1 MSGSASGVK
10 VDNSV
15 IEKFHEFKIKKN
27 TGYLVLG
34 FSDDISKIVVLNE
47 GVNKVPQNASAA
59 KKNQKWAEMLDALP
73 ENDVR
78 YAVIDIFYDTN
89 EGSRTEIYF
98 IAWAP
103 DTATIK
109 RKMLC
114 ASSKDALKNALQ
126 GIRNHI
132 QATCK
137 ADLDLNAIISE
148 KIKSK

>member
-1 MSGSASGVK
+1 
-10 VDNSV
+10 
-15 IEKFHEFKIKKN
+15 
-27 TGYLVLG
+27 
-34 FSDDISKIVVLNE
+34 
-47 GVNKVPQNASAA
+47 
-59 KKNQKWAEMLDALP
+59 MLDALP

-89 EGSRTEIYF
+89 EGSRAEIFF

-103 DTATIK
+103 DTASIK

-137 ADLDLNAIISE
+137 ADLDLAAIISE
-148 KIKSK
+148 KTKSK

>member
-1 MSGSASGVK
+1 MSSGVK

-15 IEKFHEFKIKKN
+15 LEKFHEFKIKKN
-27 TGYLVLG
+27 IGYLVLG

-47 GVNKVPQNASAA
+47 GANKVSPNASVEE
-59 KKNQKWAEMLDALP
+59 KNQKWAEMLDTLP
-73 ENDVR
+73 DNDVR
-78 YAVIDIFYDTN
+78 YIVIDIFYGTN

-98 IAWAP
+98 ISWAP

-126 GIRNHI
+126 GIRNHV

-137 ADLDLNAIISE
+137 ADLDLEAIISE

>member
-1 MSGSASGVK
+1 MASGVK

-47 GVNKVPQNASAA
+47 GVNKVPQNAPATE
-59 KKNQKWAEMLDALP
+59 KNQKWAEMLDALP

-78 YAVIDIFYDTN
+78 YAVIDIFYETN
-89 EGSRTEIYF
+89 EGARSEIYF

-137 ADLDLNAIISE
+137 ADLDLAAIISE
-148 KIKSK
+148 KVKSK

>member
-59 KKNQKWAEMLDALP
+59 EKNQKWAE
-73 ENDVR
+73 
-78 YAVIDIFYDTN
+78 
-89 EGSRTEIYF
+89 
-98 IAWAP
+98 
-103 DTATIK
+103 
-109 RKMLC
+109 
-114 ASSKDALKNALQ
+114 NA
-126 GIRNHI
+126 
-132 QATCK
+132 
-137 ADLDLNAIISE
+137 
-148 KIKSK
+148 

>member
-27 TGYLVLG
+27 TGYLVFG
-34 FSDDISKIVVLNE
+34 FSDDISKIVVLKE
-47 GVNKVPQNASAA
+47 GANKVPQNAPPNE
-59 KKNQKWAEMLDALP
+59 KNKKWAEMLEELP

-78 YAVIDIFYDTN
+78 YAVIDIFYETS
-89 EGSRTEIYF
+89 EGLRAEIYF
-98 IAWAP
+98 ISWAP

-114 ASSKDALKNALQ
+114 AASKDALKNALQ
-126 GIRNHI
+126 GIRNHL

-137 ADLDLNAIISE
+137 SDLDLAAIISE
-148 KIKSK
+148 KTKSK

>member
-15 IEKFHEFKIKKN
+15 IEKFHEFKIKKQI
-27 TGYLVLG
+27 GYLVLG
-34 FSDDISKIVVLNE
+34 FSDDISKIVVLKE
-47 GVNKVPQNASAA
+47 GANTAPQNASPDD
-59 KKNQKWAEMLDALP
+59 KNKKWADMLEYLP

-78 YAVIDIFYDTN
+78 YAIIDMFYETK
-89 EGSRTEIYF
+89 EGLRTEIYF
-98 IAWAP
+98 ISWAP

-126 GIRNHI
+126 GIRNHL

-137 ADLDLNAIISE
+137 SDLDLAAIIND
-148 KIKSK
+148 KVKSK

>member
-10 VDNSV
+10 VDNLV

-34 FSDDISKIVVLNE
+34 FSDDISKIVVLAE
-47 GVNKVPQNASAA
+47 GVNKVPQNASAEE
-59 KKNQKWAEMLDALP
+59 KNQKWAEMLDALP

-89 EGSRTEIYF
+89 EGSRAEIYF

-148 KIKSK
+148 KLKSK

>member
-1 MSGSASGVK
+1 MASGVK

-15 IEKFHEFKIKKN
+15 IEKFHDFKIKRN

-34 FSDDISKIVVLNE
+34 FSDDKTKIVVLNE
-47 GVNKVPQNASAA
+47 GVNNVPQNAPTAE
-59 KKNQKWAEMLDALP
+59 KNQKWTEMLNALP
-73 ENDVR
+73 EDDVR

-89 EGSRTEIYF
+89 EGSRAEIYF

-103 DTATIK
+103 DSANIK

-126 GIRNHI
+126 GIRNNI

-137 ADLDLNAIISE
+137 ADLDLAAIISE
-148 KIKSK
+148 KRK

>member
-1 MSGSASGVK
+1 MASGVK

-34 FSDDISKIVVLNE
+34 FSDDKTKIVVLNE
-47 GVNKVPQNASAA
+47 GVNNVPQNAPTAEKN
-59 KKNQKWAEMLDALP
+59 KKWDEMLDALP
-73 ENDVR
+73 EDDVR

-89 EGSRTEIYF
+89 EGSRAEIFF

-103 DTATIK
+103 DSATIK

-114 ASSKDALKNALQ
+114 ASSKDALKNGLQ

-137 ADLDLNAIISE
+137 ADLDLAAIISE
-148 KIKSK
+148 KVKSK

>member
-1 MSGSASGVK
+1 LK
-10 VDNSV
+10 NFTNL
-15 IEKFHEFKIKKN
+15 KLKKN

-47 GVNKVPQNASAA
+47 GVNKVPQNAPAA
-59 KKNQKWAEMLDALP
+59 EKNQKWAEMLDALP

-89 EGSRTEIYF
+89 EGSRAEIYF

-103 DTATIK
+103 ETATIK

-137 ADLDLNAIISE
+137 ADLDLAAIISE
-148 KIKSK
+148 KTKSK

>member
-1 MSGSASGVK
+1 MKIILFDFVFFLKASGVK

-47 GVNKVPQNASAA
+47 GVNKVPQNAPAEEKS
-59 KKNQKWAEMLDALP
+59 KKKKILTFCYWNYLDQKWAEMLDALP

-89 EGSRTEIYF
+89 EGSRAEIYF
-98 IAWAP
+98 IAW
-103 DTATIK
+103 
-109 RKMLC
+109 
-114 ASSKDALKNALQ
+114 
-126 GIRNHI
+126 
-132 QATCK
+132 
-137 ADLDLNAIISE
+137 
-148 KIKSK
+148 

>member
-10 VDNSV
+10 VDNTV
-15 IEKFHEFKIKKN
+15 IEKFHDFKIKKN

-47 GVNKVPQNASAA
+47 GINKVPQNAPAA
-59 KKNQKWAEMLDALP
+59 EKNQKWADMLDALP
-73 ENDVR
+73 ANDVR
-78 YAVIDIFYDTN
+78 YAIIDIFYDTN
-89 EGSRTEIYF
+89 EGSRTEIFF

-103 DTATIK
+103 DTAAIK

-137 ADLDLNAIISE
+137 ADLDLDAIISE
-148 KIKSK
+148 KTKSK

>member
-1 MSGSASGVK
+1 MASGVK

-34 FSDDISKIVVLNE
+34 FSEDISKIVVLKE
-47 GVNKVPQNASAA
+47 GVNKVPQNAPATE
-59 KKNQKWAEMLDALP
+59 KNQKWAEMLDELP
-73 ENDVR
+73 ANDVR

-89 EGSRTEIYF
+89 EGARAEIYF

-103 DTATIK
+103 DDATVK

-137 ADLDLNAIISE
+137 ADLDLAAIISE
-148 KIKSK
+148 KVKSK